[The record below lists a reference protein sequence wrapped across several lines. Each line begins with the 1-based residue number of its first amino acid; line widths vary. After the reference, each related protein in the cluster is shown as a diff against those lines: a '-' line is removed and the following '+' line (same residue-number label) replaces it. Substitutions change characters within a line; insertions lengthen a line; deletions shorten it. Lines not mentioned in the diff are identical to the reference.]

1 MVLCTG
7 WILLIHVLTLSQN
20 QDQGAEDPCCYMG
33 VDGIRKH
40 NIWGWGDGSIGKNIT
55 LQV

>member
-7 WILLIHVLTLSQN
+7 WILLVCVLTLSQN

-33 VDGIRKH
+33 VDGIRKY
-40 NIWGWGDGSIGKNIT
+40 NTWSWGDGSIGKNIT
-55 LQV
+55 L